1 MHTCISY
8 NYVYL
13 QHVHTNREEFMVY
26 VYTFLWILYN
36 IYAYVSPQLALS
48 VHLSVTAFVW
58 TCSQAVTRWSLE
70 SDRSKC
76 EIWLPYS
83 ISIKPQTIY
92 FTTWSPGFLSSKHK
106 IMTVST
112 LESPFW
118 PWHDISREM
127 QSRDL
132 AHSWCSVNASC
143 DNGDE

>member
-1 MHTCISY
+1 MYTYNMFIPIGKNLWYMYIHSCEYYITYMHMFLRSLL
-8 NYVYL
+8 YL
-13 QHVHTNREEFMVY
+13 SICPWLRLYEPVHRL
-26 VYTFLWILYN
+26 FLEG
-36 IYAYVSPQLALS
+36 
-48 VHLSVTAFVW
+48 T
-58 TCSQAVTRWSLE
+58 WSLE